1 MLASDSDMLY
11 HYNSEENN
19 EQKES
24 KLMPIIAK
32 QTVNQDWDF
41 EVAQEELFLPDGAKS
56 GYLAARR
63 LDNNEV
69 LGIHT
74 DRYGIVKNADL
85 VDKAESAF
93 ARKGLTNY
101 ERNIYVT
108 DGGAKLR
115 VNYDFKDHD
124 IEVPEVGDKMG
135 FRLTLQNSFDRS
147 LRVSFALG
155 MLRLVCTNGMQTLEK
170 ERDML
175 RKHSKNFDL
184 DSLLTDEAID
194 EAMARFGDSVNTFA
208 GLARVGITQEQGI
221 YALQNQANTGLIS
234 EKVREGINSVW
245 ANPRED
251 GADGS
256 VGNDRNLYQLY
267 NSATQYLTA
276 DNLVDKKT
284 GDAVGTFESPRFAYA
299 NRISGQLLKRFNL
312 AADNP
317 KRLDKLVKV
326 VTVDGVK
333 VENN

>member
-11 HYNSEENN
+11 DYNSEENN
-19 EQKES
+19 ERKES
-24 KLMPIIAK
+24 KLMPITAK

-41 EVAQEELFLPDGAKS
+41 EVAQEELYLPDGAKS

-101 ERNIYVT
+101 ERKIYVT

-115 VNYDFKDHD
+115 VNYDFKEND

-170 ERDML
+170 EMDML

-194 EAMARFGDSVNTFA
+194 KAMARFGESVNTFA
-208 GLARVGITQEQGI
+208 SLARCGITQEQGI

-234 EKVREGINSVW
+234 EKVREGMNSVW
-245 ANPRED
+245 NNPRED

-267 NSATQYLTA
+267 NTATQYLTA

-284 GDAVGTFESPRFAYA
+284 GDAVGTFESTRFEYA
-299 NRISGQLLKRFNL
+299 NRISSQLLRRFNL
-312 AADNP
+312 AADNS
-317 KRLDKLVKV
+317 KRLDKLVKA

>member
-101 ERNIYVT
+101 ERKIYVT

-115 VNYDFKDHD
+115 VNY
-124 IEVPEVGDKMG
+124 G
-135 FRLTLQNSFDRS
+135 LQ
-147 LRVSFALG
+147 G
-155 MLRLVCTNGMQTLEK
+155 
-170 ERDML
+170 
-175 RKHSKNFDL
+175 
-184 DSLLTDEAID
+184 
-194 EAMARFGDSVNTFA
+194 
-208 GLARVGITQEQGI
+208 
-221 YALQNQANTGLIS
+221 
-234 EKVREGINSVW
+234 
-245 ANPRED
+245 
-251 GADGS
+251 
-256 VGNDRNLYQLY
+256 
-267 NSATQYLTA
+267 
-276 DNLVDKKT
+276 
-284 GDAVGTFESPRFAYA
+284 
-299 NRISGQLLKRFNL
+299 
-312 AADNP
+312 
-317 KRLDKLVKV
+317 
-326 VTVDGVK
+326 
-333 VENN
+333 